1 MTHNRSVV
9 TTFIILA
16 IIVVGGGIVAIRV
29 FGLSFA
35 ILLSVFV
42 SLLLG
47 ALPLLISYVQA
58 TSKDRQLDKLKSIAG
73 NAIADTAYYK
83 IAVKSLES
91 IRPATVF
98 APGYRIPIASFAV
111 VVVFGCLMVFLGGSP
126 ESKDLFKRTTFLLGG
141 MEVMKPNS
149 TADHI
154 VDFQMTTLL
163 VGSFAFLGA
172 YIYVLARLLSRVN
185 NNDIY
190 PISYYYYVARFAT
203 AVLVAMILRHLV
215 GFFLDPSQSKDSEL
229 ILLLLGF
236 AIGFSPD
243 LFIFA
248 MLRRAYQFIKI
259 PGGQNDPDQNVLPT
273 NMSLLMIEGLT
284 RDKIDRLAEL
294 DIDNA
299 QILANQNPFII
310 WPRLPY
316 SLTLIVDWI
325 AQAQLYR
332 FSKEAGVKALR
343 AKSINTIFDLHAA
356 LSDAAS
362 AKEIAAVA
370 GLCAAAIPAHIVS
383 LEADPSFRHL
393 KEVRAAL

>member
-1 MTHNRSVV
+1 MSKTKAFSIV
-9 TTFIILA
+9 LA
-16 IIVVGGGIVAIRV
+16 IIVIGGGVAAIRV
-29 FGLSFA
+29 YGLSFA

-58 TSKDRQLDKLKSIAG
+58 TARDRQLAKLESISKT
-73 NAIADTAYYK
+73 AIADTAYYK

-91 IRPATVF
+91 IRPATVIE
-98 APGYRIPIASFAV
+98 PGYRIPIASFAV
-111 VVVFGCLMVFLGGSP
+111 VVVFGCLMVLLGGSP

-141 MEVMKPNS
+141 LEVMKPNS
-149 TADHI
+149 TSDHI
-154 VDFQMTTLL
+154 VGFQMGTLL
-163 VGSFAFLGA
+163 VGSFAFIGA

-190 PISYYYYVARFAT
+190 PISYYYYIARFVT
-203 AVLVAMILRHLV
+203 AVLVAMILRHLI
-215 GFFLDPSQSKDSEL
+215 GFFLDPSQLKDSEL
-229 ILLLLGF
+229 IMLLLGF

-248 MLRRAYQFIKI
+248 ILRRAYQFVKI

-284 RDKIDRLAEL
+284 RDKIDRLTEL

-325 AQAQLYR
+325 AQAQLYD
-332 FSKEAGVKALR
+332 FSKETAMKALR
-343 AKSINTIFDLHAA
+343 AIGINNIYDLHAA

-362 AKEIAAVA
+362 AQEIAKTA
-370 GLCAAAIPAHIVS
+370 GLCGTAIAAYIVN
-383 LEADPSFRHL
+383 LAADPSFRNL
-393 KEVRAAL
+393 KEVRDKL